1 MIGFRAEEPPL
12 DEMLD
17 DPIVRLL
24 MLRDGIGRDE
34 VLSTLETAYRRLR
47 RSGCAP
53 DARDCVLPAGI

>member
-24 MLRDGIGRDE
+24 MLRDGIGPDE
-34 VLSTLETAYRRLR
+34 VLSTLEGAYRRLR
-47 RSGCAP
+47 GSGRAA
-53 DARDCVLPAGI
+53 DARDCVQPAGI